1 MRIKFI
7 CLCQVSLFMDLK
19 IAEEGSVSVASQAE
33 TDEHIASVRLWQ
45 QKREKRRCRNNHGV
59 LILMTAI
66 GQSQSESEDSILP
79 EAGSDFRGRC
89 ILLVEDNELNSG
101 MNSIDYN
108 AISDQLTIIMVAFK
122 EGWIHWNHWIF

>member
-1 MRIKFI
+1 M
-7 CLCQVSLFMDLK
+7 
-19 IAEEGSVSVASQAE
+19 
-33 TDEHIASVRLWQ
+33 
-45 QKREKRRCRNNHGV
+45 
-59 LILMTAI
+59 MTAI

-108 AISDQLTIIMVAFK
+108 AISGQLTIIMVAFK
-122 EGWIHWNHWIF
+122 EGWIHRDHWIF